1 MLKIYNPYMK
11 KIFQNLLLSFL
22 SLLIFILLA
31 EGVTC
36 LLWNPVKNE
45 TDVRKGFILEG
56 ANRSVIY
63 EGIEYKINSYGIRN
77 RELSLEK
84 DSNVTRIMA
93 LGDSF
98 VWGDGL
104 LNEDL
109 VTVKLEST
117 LNAKTGKDF
126 EVFNTGIGGFN
137 AQDEYEQLVRLYPI
151 YKPDIVIQLFFTN
164 DILATD
170 KYSQVIDWKA
180 IYHMWLKKHSDF
192 YSWLYYIFKTNYV
205 NDKQIPRLLLPP
217 DLFNLNDEKPGW
229 VNFKK
234 YTDEIKKFCDSKE
247 MRYYFVL
254 IPTLTNLDE
263 NYPYIEIKEKV
274 TEFVKTLQ
282 VPFLSYFGLF
292 SRYRPVDLWVSQSN
306 THWNG
311 FATTLAAEELAEFLI
326 KKENW

>member
-1 MLKIYNPYMK
+1 MK

-22 SLLIFILLA
+22 SLIVFILLA
-31 EGVTC
+31 EGVTR
-36 LLWNPVKNE
+36 LLWTPNKDE
-45 TDVRKGFILEG
+45 TDVRKGLILEG
-56 ANRSVIY
+56 ADRTVIY

-98 VWGDGL
+98 IWGDGL
-104 LNEDL
+104 RNEDL

-117 LNAKTGKDF
+117 LKAKTGKDF
-126 EVFNTGIGGFN
+126 EVVNTGIGGFN

-151 YKPDIVIQLFFTN
+151 YKPEIVIQFFFTN
-164 DILATD
+164 DLLARN
-170 KYSQVIDWKA
+170 KENLYSDWKVN
-180 IYHMWLKKHSDF
+180 INTLLRKNSYF
-192 YSWLYYIFKTNYV
+192 YGWLYFLIKGSINRTIGVPVF
-205 NDKQIPRLLLPP
+205 ILPS
-217 DLFNLNDEKPGW
+217 DYFNLDNKKPGW

-234 YTDEIKKFCDSKE
+234 YTGEIKKFCDSKE

-274 TEFVKTLQ
+274 TEFVNTLQ

>member
-1 MLKIYNPYMK
+1 MK
-11 KIFQNLLLSFL
+11 KIFQNLLLSFI
-22 SLLIFILLA
+22 SLILFILLA
-31 EGVTC
+31 EGITR

-45 TDVRKGFILEG
+45 TDVRKGLILEG

-109 VTVKLEST
+109 VTVKLETT
-117 LNAKTGKDF
+117 LKAKTGKDF

-151 YKPDIVIQLFFTN
+151 YKPDIVIQFFFTN

-170 KYSQVIDWKA
+170 GNNFITDWKV
-180 IYHMWLKKHSDF
+180 IYHMWLRKNSAF
-192 YSWLYYIFKTNYV
+192 YSFLYYLIKSRINAEVSFP
-205 NDKQIPRLLLPP
+205 QLLLPQ
-217 DLFNLNDEKPGW
+217 DYFNLNDKKPGW

-234 YTDEIKKFCDSKE
+234 YTGEIKKFCDSKE
-247 MRYYFVL
+247 MRYYFIL

-263 NYPYIEIKEKV
+263 NYPYTEIKEKV
-274 TEFVKTLQ
+274 TEFVNTLQ